1 MKRINL
7 FKSNTHS
14 YLSYSFIC
22 YNGTRR
28 EYIVID
34 DSYWIVEN
42 ISPMSIN
49 KEESME
55 EDTYL
60 QNKYKEIKK
69 WYNSQQELKEK

>member
-1 MKRINL
+1 
-7 FKSNTHS
+7 
-14 YLSYSFIC
+14 
-22 YNGTRR
+22 
-28 EYIVID
+28 
-34 DSYWIVEN
+34 
-42 ISPMSIN
+42 MSIH